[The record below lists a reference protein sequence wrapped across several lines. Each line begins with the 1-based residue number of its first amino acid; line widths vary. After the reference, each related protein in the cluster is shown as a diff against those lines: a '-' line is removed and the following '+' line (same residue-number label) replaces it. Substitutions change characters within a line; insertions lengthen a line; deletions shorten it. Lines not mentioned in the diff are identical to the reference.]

1 MTVSTHV
8 SWASQCSIE
17 LKSVLSCFFHDI
29 QIFWHV
35 PVYVC
40 IYIYIY
46 ICVCVCVGIICYI
59 ILLFFNLSHFFLFI
73 DNNNVDLNYILTVEL
88 GFHFRNLVTLH
99 IQAWRQVNQKDK
111 FRCMRHNQ
119 RCSLMRRAPYWAF
132 NLYWTQPIRNTS
144 ERGREKRE
152 QERERERKDR
162 VVEGGQI
169 SCHAKVDEF

>member
-1 MTVSTHV
+1 MVFTFWNEWQKYWPF
-8 SWASQCSIE
+8 SWYSN
-17 LKSVLSCFFHDI
+17 VLTRT
-29 QIFWHV
+29 
-35 PVYVC
+35 C
-40 IYIYIY
+40 IYIYMCVCV
-46 ICVCVCVGIICYI
+46 CVCVCVGIICYI

-99 IQAWRQVNQKDK
+99 IQALRQVNQKDK

-119 RCSLMRRAPYWAF
+119 RCSIMRRAPYWAF

-144 ERGREKRE
+144 ERGREKSE
-152 QERERERKDR
+152 QERERKDR